1 MTTELNKK
9 SEIHIG
15 RAGELMAS
23 GIIEALGYRTVLC
36 QQASFDMLLLR
47 NDDTHYRVEVKT
59 TRECKADPRRPA
71 RLSRRYSWNT
81 ARGSGAKTKLDHS
94 AVDLLCLVAL
104 DTRRCFFKPV
114 FNHDVVRYNVSLDK
128 LLAVDE
134 QAQLDEALKQI
145 DEWRLSC
152 GVV

>member
-1 MTTELNKK
+1 VTTELNKK

-23 GIIEALGYRTVLC
+23 GVIEALGYRTVLC
-36 QQASFDMLLLR
+36 QQSSFDMLLLR

-59 TRECKADPRRPA
+59 TSKCNGDPRRSSS
-71 RLSRRYSWNT
+71 LSKRYSWNT
-81 ARGSGAKTKLDHS
+81 ARGSGAKTKLDPS

-104 DTRRCFFKPV
+104 DTRRCYFKPV
-114 FNHDVVRYNVSLDK
+114 FNHDVVRYNLSLEK

-134 QAQLDEALKQI
+134 QEQLDEALRQI
-145 DEWRLSC
+145 DERRL
-152 GVV
+152 

>member
-1 MTTELNKK
+1 VTTDINKK

-15 RAGELMAS
+15 RAGELLAC

-36 QQASFDMLLLR
+36 QQASFDMLLMR

-59 TRECKADPRRPA
+59 TSKCNADPRRPS

-81 ARGSGAKTKLDHS
+81 ARGSGAKTKLDPS

-104 DTRRCFFKPV
+104 DTRRCYFKPV
-114 FNHDVVRYNVSLDK
+114 FNHDVVRYNISLEK

-134 QAQLDEALKQI
+134 QQQLDEVLKEI
-145 DEWRLSC
+145 DERRI
-152 GVV
+152 

>member
-1 MTTELNKK
+1 MTTDINKK

-15 RAGELMAS
+15 RAGELLAC

-36 QQASFDMLLLR
+36 QQASFDMLLMR

-59 TRECKADPRRPA
+59 TSKCNADPRRPS

-81 ARGSGAKTKLDHS
+81 ARGSGAKTKLDPS

-104 DTRRCFFKPV
+104 DTRRCYFKPV
-114 FNHDVVRYNVSLDK
+114 FNHDVVRYNISLEK

-134 QAQLDEALKQI
+134 QQQLDEVLKEI
-145 DEWRLSC
+145 DERRI
-152 GVV
+152 